1 MISTEVVI
9 VGGGC
14 VGLSVALGLAQQGV
28 KVAVVDASKAPSSL
42 TAADAHLRVSAL
54 SVASERFFE
63 NLGIWNALQQQRV
76 TAYSMM
82 DVWEQHG
89 FGRITFDAEE
99 IAHAHLGHIVEND
112 NLRFALYCALLDHEN
127 ASLCFEMKV
136 ADVNVSERESVLSLQ
151 SEAGQSEIIIA
162 SLIVAAD
169 GANSFIRQKMNIPL
183 TFWDYNHTAIVA
195 NVTTTTAHGACAR
208 QVFQPSG
215 PIALLPLWDENQ
227 CSLVW
232 SAEPDVA
239 DALLQ
244 MDSSAFSKKLT
255 AAFDGVLGNL
265 TVSDAKQS
273 FPLRMRYA
281 RQWVMPRI
289 ALVGDAAHTIH
300 PLAGLGM
307 NLGLL
312 DAACLVE
319 QIVGNHKLGKDIGEL
334 KQLRSYERQRK
345 AEAQEY
351 IAAMEGL
358 KRLFSNDNSI
368 LKMGRNFGLSFVNGI
383 SPFKSMFVKRAMGLG
398 GDLPTLMQAS
408 K

>member
-14 VGLSVALGLAQQGV
+14 VGLSVALGLAQQGIA
-28 KVAVVDASKAPSSL
+28 VAVVDASDCPKSL
-42 TAADAHLRVSAL
+42 VATDAHLRVSAL

-63 NLGIWNALQQQRV
+63 NLGVWSKLQQQRV
-76 TAYSMM
+76 TPYQTMN
-82 DVWEQHG
+82 VWEHHG
-89 FGRITFDAEE
+89 SGRITFDANE
-99 IAHAHLGHIVEND
+99 IAHKHLGHIVEND
-112 NLRFALYCALLDHEN
+112 NLRFALYNALKDKEGVE
-127 ASLCFEMKV
+127 LCFGMKV
-136 ADVNVSERESVLSLQ
+136 ADVNISERESVVSL
-151 SEAGQSEIIIA
+151 EGAGGHSEIIIA

-169 GANSFIRQKMNIPL
+169 GANSFIRQKMDIPL

-195 NVTTTTAHGACAR
+195 NVTTSQPHDYCAR
-208 QVFQPSG
+208 QVFQHSG
-215 PIALLPLWDENQ
+215 PIALLPLWERHQ

-239 DALLQ
+239 ESLLALEPA
-244 MDSSAFSKKLT
+244 DFSKKLT
-255 AAFDGVLGNL
+255 AAFDGVLGKL
-265 TVSDAKQS
+265 QVSEVKQS

-281 RQWVMPRI
+281 RQWATSRVV
-289 ALVGDAAHTIH
+289 LVGDAAHTIH

-319 QIVGNHKLGKDIGEL
+319 QVTMNHQQGKDIGDI
-334 KQLRSYERQRK
+334 KQLRDYERMRK

-358 KRLFSNDNSI
+358 KRLFSNDNFV
-368 LKMGRNFGLSFVNGI
+368 LKAGRNFGLSFVNKI
-383 SPFKSMFVKRAMGLG
+383 SPLKSVFVKRAMGLAG
-398 GDLPTLMQAS
+398 SLPALMQT
-408 K
+408 KR